1 MTDSPRWRRY
11 LRFFGQNIEADV
23 QDEVRFHMEM
33 RIRDYESLGMTRA
46 EAERAAAER
55 FGDRSNV
62 EAQLTQHDATQ
73 ARSGRWR
80 QWFDRARSDARLAM
94 RGFRRTPGFFVTAVI
109 ILGTGIGA
117 SVAMFA
123 VFRTVLVKRL
133 PVRDQDRIVVM
144 WTYRTPGSD
153 YAPDPHLLAPLRR
166 SSRTLSEFAG
176 VAHWGATTA
185 PFTIGDRTF
194 AMKQGMVTANFFDV
208 LGTRPLL
215 GSFFHRDDE
224 ETAFAPLGVDNALPQ
239 RKIVLAYDAWRQQLG
254 SDSSIIGKRVVDP
267 TTKWTYTIVGVAPP
281 GLAYPAG
288 VDFWLPMRGGWTA
301 TTSVF
306 VVGRLTPGATLAGAR
321 AEYIAFTERADPAYK
336 ITGAHAATFTETV
349 VGDVRP
355 VLGILTAA
363 VALLLLI
370 ACLNVGNLLLFRA
383 SGRTR
388 EFAVRRA
395 LGAQFGDIAS
405 QLLVE
410 SALLAATG
418 GALGLL
424 LATALIRNVGLI
436 EPHNLPRLDEVRIAS
451 APIVPAVGVTALT
464 VLVFGVLPTLLIAR
478 GDVASPLRLSART
491 GHDSRGRR
499 LVRQTL
505 VASQVALALVMLA
518 GAALLARSLGRLQ
531 GDDIGFDRQ
540 HVLAVSFTPDWAHDT
555 TAQLLT
561 GVAQRMQR
569 RLASIPGIV
578 ASTPLVVP
586 PMIGTGVWQVR
597 FTKAG
602 QSNDQAASNATISG
616 DVIGPGYFRTYG
628 IPIVRGRDFTDA
640 DDGSAPL
647 VMIVNESFARLYWPS
662 EDALGKKL
670 QMPMAT
676 GSIVGGNGW
685 RTVVG
690 VARDAHIRVLREST
704 PMAYLPVGQ
713 GFWQGYFAI
722 RATESAAALTPM
734 LRAALAEVAP
744 TTQLYDVRSMDDVL
758 APSLA
763 EPRLGTMLMT
773 SFGLV
778 ALLLAAIGL
787 YGVMASLVRDQTRE
801 IGIRIALGAS
811 VGRVRAEV
819 LGRAGVVV
827 GVGAI
832 AGLVGALAT
841 SRVLSA
847 LLFQIR
853 PSDPVSLGGACLVL
867 LLVAGFAAYVPARRA
882 TRIDP
887 VQALRTE

>member
-1 MTDSPRWRRY
+1 M
-11 LRFFGQNIEADV
+11 
-23 QDEVRFHMEM
+23 
-33 RIRDYESLGMTRA
+33 
-46 EAERAAAER
+46 
-55 FGDRSNV
+55 
-62 EAQLTQHDATQ
+62 
-73 ARSGRWR
+73 
-80 QWFDRARSDARLAM
+80 RSDALLAL
-94 RGFRRTPGFFVTAVI
+94 RGFRRTPGFFATAVI
-109 ILGTGIGA
+109 ILGIGIGA
-117 SVAMFA
+117 SAAMFA
-123 VFRTVLVKRL
+123 VFGTVLVKKL

-144 WTYRTPGSD
+144 WTYRTPRSD
-153 YAPDPHLLAPLRR
+153 YAPDPHLLAPFRR

-208 LGTRPLL
+208 LGARPLL

-224 ETAFAPLGVDNALPQ
+224 ETAFAPLGVDRGTSR
-239 RKIVLAYDAWRQQLG
+239 RKIVLAYDAWRKELG
-254 SDSSIIGKRVVDP
+254 GDSSVIGKQVVDP

-306 VVGRLTPGATLAGAR
+306 VVGRLAPGATVAGAR
-321 AEYIAFTERADPAYK
+321 AEYVAFTQRADPTYK
-336 ITGAHAATFTETV
+336 ITGAYAATFTDTV
-349 VGDVRP
+349 VGGVRP

-363 VALLLLI
+363 VALLVLI

-383 SGRTR
+383 SGRVR

-395 LGAQFGDIAS
+395 IGAQFGDIAW

-410 SALLAATG
+410 SALLAIAG
-418 GALGLL
+418 GLLGLL

-436 EPHNLPRLDEVRIAS
+436 APHNLPRLDEVRLAS
-451 APIVPAVGVTALT
+451 APIVPAVGITALT

-478 GDVASPLRLSART
+478 GDVASPLRLGART
-491 GHDSRGRR
+491 GHESRGRR

-505 VASQVALALVMLA
+505 VASQLALALVMLA
-518 GAALLARSLGRLQ
+518 GAALLTRSLRRLQ
-531 GDDIGFDRQ
+531 GDDIGFDRER
-540 HVLAVSFTPDWAHDT
+540 VFAVSFTPDWVRDT
-555 TAQLLT
+555 NPRMLT
-561 GVAQRMQR
+561 DVAQRMQR
-569 RLASIPGIV
+569 RLASIPGVV

-586 PMIGTGVWQVR
+586 PMIGAGVWTVN
-597 FTKAG
+597 FMKPG
-602 QSNDQAASNATISG
+602 QSNDQAASNATASG
-616 DVIGPGYFRTYG
+616 DVIGPGYFRTFG
-628 IPIVRGRDFTDA
+628 IPIVRGRNFTDA

-647 VMIVNESFARLYWPS
+647 VMIVNESFARLYWPN
-662 EDALGKKL
+662 EDALGKQL
-670 QMPMAT
+670 RMSWT
-676 GSIVGGNGW
+676 GVVGGTGW

-690 VARDAHIRVLREST
+690 VAKDAHIRVLREST
-704 PMAYLPVGQ
+704 PIAYLPVGQ

-722 RATESAAALTPM
+722 RATNSPAVLTPV

-763 EPRLGTMLMT
+763 EPRLGTILMT

-819 LGRAGVVV
+819 LGRAGIVA

-832 AGLVGALAT
+832 AGLAGALAT

-847 LLFQIR
+847 LLFEVS

-867 LLVAGFAAYVPARRA
+867 LVVGGFAAYVPARRA
-882 TRIDP
+882 TRVDP
-887 VQALRTE
+887 VQALRAE

>member
-1 MTDSPRWRRY
+1 MATEDECTAVASRHQRIAGESVKPRPQRY
-11 LRFFGQNIEADV
+11 LRSFGQNTEA
-23 QDEVRFHMEM
+23 
-33 RIRDYESLGMTRA
+33 
-46 EAERAAAER
+46 
-55 FGDRSNV
+55 
-62 EAQLTQHDATQ
+62 
-73 ARSGRWR
+73 
-80 QWFDRARSDARLAM
+80 DARLAL
-94 RGFRRTPGFFVTAVI
+94 RGFRRTPGFFVTAAL
-109 ILGTGIGA
+109 ILGIGIGA

-123 VFRTVLVKRL
+123 VFRTVLVKKL

-153 YAPDPHLLAPLRR
+153 YAPDPHLLAPFRH

-176 VAHWGATTA
+176 VAHWGAATS
-185 PFTIGDRTF
+185 PFTIGDRTL

-208 LGTRPLL
+208 LGARPLL

-224 ETAFAPLGVDNALPQ
+224 ETGLAPFVVDAGPPR
-239 RKIVLAYDAWRQQLG
+239 RKIVLAYDAWRKQLG
-254 SDSSIIGKRVVDP
+254 GDSSIIGKEVVDP
-267 TTKWTYTIVGVAPP
+267 TTNWKYTIVGVAPP

-288 VDFWLPMRGGWTA
+288 VDFWLPMRGGWMA

-306 VVGRLTPGATLAGAR
+306 VVGRLAPGATLVGAR
-321 AEYIAFTERADPAYK
+321 DEYIAFTERADPNYK
-336 ITGAHAATFTETV
+336 ITGAHAATFTDTV

-395 LGAQFGDIAS
+395 LGAQFGDIAR

-410 SALLAATG
+410 SALLAIAG
-418 GALGLL
+418 GLLGLL
-424 LATALIRNVGLI
+424 LAIALIRNVGLI
-436 EPHNLPRLDEVRIAS
+436 APHNLPRLDEVRLAN
-451 APIVPAVGVTALT
+451 APFLPALGITALT
-464 VLVFGVLPTLLIAR
+464 VLMFGVLPTLLIAR
-478 GDVASPLRLSART
+478 SNVASPLRLDARA
-491 GHDSRGRR
+491 GRDSRGRR

-505 VASQVALALVMLA
+505 VASQVALAIVVLA
-518 GAALLARSLGRLQ
+518 GAALLARSLARLQ

-540 HVLAVSFTPDWAHDT
+540 HVMAASFTPDWARDT
-555 TAQLLT
+555 TARMLT
-561 GVAQRMQR
+561 DVAQRMQR
-569 RLASIPGIV
+569 RMASIPGIV

-586 PMIGTGVWQVR
+586 PMVGPGVWQVR
-597 FTKAG
+597 YTKPG
-602 QSNDQAASNATISG
+602 QSNDQAASNATTSG
-616 DVIGPGYFRTYG
+616 DVIGPGYFRTFG
-628 IPIVRGRDFTDA
+628 IPIIRGRDFTDA
-640 DDGSAPL
+640 DDASGPL
-647 VMIVNESFARLYWPS
+647 VMIVNESFARRYWPG
-662 EDALGKKL
+662 EDPLGKQL
-670 QMPMAT
+670 QMPSV
-676 GSIVGGNGW
+676 GSSIVGGNGW

-690 VARDAHIRVLREST
+690 VAKDAHLRALREST
-704 PMAYLPVGQ
+704 PIAYLPVGQ

-722 RATESAAALTPM
+722 RATESPAVLAPM
-734 LRAALAEVAP
+734 LRTAVAEVAP

-763 EPRLGTMLMT
+763 EPRLGTMLMM

-811 VGRVRAEV
+811 AGRVRAEV
-819 LGRAGVVV
+819 LGRAGIVA

-832 AGLVGALAT
+832 AGLAAALAT

-847 LLFQIR
+847 LLFQVS

-867 LLVAGFAAYVPARRA
+867 LIVGGLAAYVPARRA

-887 VQALRTE
+887 VQALRAE

>member
-1 MTDSPRWRRY
+1 MKVWRRY
-11 LRFFGQNIEADV
+11 LRFFGPNIEADV

-33 RIRDYESLGMTRA
+33 RIRDYESFGMTRA

-55 FGDRSNV
+55 FGDRSSV
-62 EAQLTQHDATQ
+62 EAQLTRHDASR
-73 ARSGRWR
+73 AKSAGRR
-80 QWFDRARSDARLAM
+80 QWFDRMHSDARLAL
-94 RGFRRTPGFFVTAVI
+94 RGFRRTPGFFVTAVM

-133 PVRDQDRIVVM
+133 PVRDQERIVVM

-153 YAPDPHLLAPLRR
+153 YAPDPRLLAPLRR
-166 SSRTLSEFAG
+166 ASRTLSEFAG

-208 LGTRPLL
+208 LGARPQL
-215 GSFFHRDDE
+215 GRFFHRDDE
-224 ETAFAPLGVDNALPQ
+224 ETAFAPLGVDGGV
-239 RKIVLAYDAWRQQLG
+239 RGKIVLAYDAWRKQLG
-254 SDSSIIGKRVVDP
+254 GDSSVIGKQVVDP
-267 TTKWTYTIVGVAPP
+267 ATKWIYTVVGVAPP

-306 VVGRLTPGATLAGAR
+306 VVGRLAPGATLAGAR
-321 AEYIAFTERADPAYK
+321 AEYVAFTQRADPAYK
-336 ITGAHAATFTETV
+336 ITGAHAATFTDTV

-355 VLGILTAA
+355 VFGILGAA
-363 VALLLLI
+363 VGLLLLI
-370 ACLNVGNLLLFRA
+370 ACLNVGNLLVFRA

-395 LGAQFGDIAS
+395 LGAQFGDIAW

-410 SALLAATG
+410 STLLAIAG
-418 GALGLL
+418 GFLGLL
-424 LATALIRNVGLI
+424 LATVVVRNVGLI
-436 EPHNLPRLDEVRIAS
+436 APHNLPRLDEVRLAS
-451 APIVPAVGVTALT
+451 APIVPAIGVTALT
-464 VLVFGVLPTLLIAR
+464 VLLFGVLPTLLIAR
-478 GDVASPLRLSART
+478 GGAASPLRLGART
-491 GHDSRGRR
+491 GNESRGRR

-518 GAALLARSLGRLQ
+518 GATLLARSLARLQ

-540 HVLAVSFTPDWAHDT
+540 HVLAVSFTPDWVRDT
-555 TAQLLT
+555 SAQLLT
-561 GVAQRMQR
+561 DVAQRIQR

-586 PMIGTGVWQVR
+586 PMVGTGVWHVR
-597 FTKAG
+597 FTKPG

-616 DVIGPGYFRTYG
+616 DVIGPGYFRTFG
-628 IPIVRGRDFTDA
+628 IPIVRGRDFTYA
-640 DDGSAPL
+640 DDRSAPL
-647 VMIVNESFARLYWPS
+647 VMIVNESFARLYWPNQ
-662 EDALGKKL
+662 DAIGKQL
-670 QMPMAT
+670 RMASVRET
-676 GSIVGGNGW
+676 DLVGGNGW

-690 VARDAHIRVLREST
+690 ITKDAHLRVLREST
-704 PMAYLPVGQ
+704 PIAYLPVDQ

-722 RATESAAALTPM
+722 RATESPAVLAPL
-734 LRAALAEVAP
+734 LRAALADVAP

-811 VGRVRAEV
+811 SGRVRADV
-819 LGRAGVVV
+819 LGRAAIVV

-832 AGLVGALAT
+832 AGLAGALAA
-841 SRVLSA
+841 SRVLSS
-847 LLFQIR
+847 LLFQVS
-853 PSDPVSLGGACLVL
+853 PSDPLSLGGACLVL
-867 LLVAGFAAYVPARRA
+867 LLVGGLAAYLPARRA
-882 TRIDP
+882 TRVDP
-887 VQALRTE
+887 VQALRAE